1 MRRSGVTRELL
12 QLGNSVANLVC
23 VCDDLF
29 RDVGRYDPMTEGYR
43 RGLAQ
48 ICRSLASEF
57 DVTGEVLFG
66 KAQSVPGKS
75 AIAGGMEEMR
85 GWIYGFFM
93 TWGMFLS
100 IPCPVRIWDE
110 KARER

>member
-1 MRRSGVTRELL
+1 MRCLEPKRVTRDLL

-57 DVTGEVLFG
+57 DVTGEVLLGKPKAYRG
-66 KAQSVPGKS
+66 KAQLQEAWK
-75 AIAGGMEEMR
+75 R
-85 GWIYGFFM
+85 
-93 TWGMFLS
+93 
-100 IPCPVRIWDE
+100 
-110 KARER
+110 